1 MRVSF
6 CILISILLF
15 FSSCTQK
22 KTLEGFD
29 EKAWKEDYNA
39 CKNQRGEL
47 AKVLLDKKDELKK
60 FDDDAITELL
70 GAPERNRQFARG
82 KKNYIYFLYPGSQCE
97 NNRTKEEEGKKLVI
111 EFDALGRPRIIRESQ
126 IDY

>member
-1 MRVSF
+1 M
-6 CILISILLF
+6 
-15 FSSCTQK
+15 
-22 KTLEGFD
+22 EGFD

-47 AKVLLDKKDELKK
+47 VKVLMDKKETLKE

-70 GAPERNRQFARG
+70 GAPERNRQFSRG
-82 KKNYIYFLYPGSQCE
+82 RKNYIYFLYPGSQCE
-97 NNRTKEEEGKKLVI
+97 KDTSHIEGKKLVI
-111 EFDALGRPRIIRESQ
+111 EFDALGNPRIIRESY